1 MWHTLE
7 RESKG
12 RWYTHWWRKKAPSTE
27 YTNTCSQWRNNTSGT
42 HNTQN
47 TDVNVA
53 MVNGCAH
60 QRRREETRDT
70 KEAGTGN
77 RIYRLLCHNHNIK
90 GAKEFDPAFY
100 FFSFL
105 LSSRLGAM
113 EETKHVRKLPVQL
126 LKNCGARQGQT
137 RCCCCRRRSKQEIQL
152 GVAHK
157 AHGNTK
163 QMQCLPLHFQPSWW
177 WWSVLFTCSE
187 LPHITFTQEQH
198 TGQ

>member
-1 MWHTLE
+1 M
-7 RESKG
+7 
-12 RWYTHWWRKKAPSTE
+12 
-27 YTNTCSQWRNNTSGT
+27 
-42 HNTQN
+42 
-47 TDVNVA
+47 A
-53 MVNGCAH
+53 MVNGWAH

-70 KEAGTGN
+70 KEARTRY

-90 GAKEFDPAFY
+90 GAKEFDPIEK
-100 FFSFL
+100 
-105 LSSRLGAM
+105 

-137 RCCCCRRRSKQEIQL
+137 RRCCRSKQEIQL

-163 QMQCLPLHFQPSWW
+163 QMQCLPLHFQPSWR

-187 LPHITFTQEQH
+187 LPHITYTQEQH